1 MENIKSDIGIE
12 YEQDSD
18 LNSSKSKKE
27 NYKLKKRSGIIV
39 TLFLLVTVFV
49 LCCDKYCF
57 NICHF
62 TWFSKPC
69 KKAHSI
75 DCNSLRAG
83 LSPFEFDRIVTSR
96 DGNTCYVTDVLTV
109 TNKLLKVNSYKK
121 IQQMSTF
128 YSLVFLGLKIRS

>member
-1 MENIKSDIGIE
+1 MENIKSDIVIE

-18 LNSSKSKKE
+18 LNSSKKE
-27 NYKLKKRSGIIV
+27 TYKLKKQSGIIV
-39 TLFLLVTVFV
+39 TLFLLVTVFI
-49 LCCDKYCF
+49 LCCDKYCL
-57 NICHF
+57 CHF

-109 TNKLLKVNSYKK
+109 TKKLLKVNSY
-121 IQQMSTF
+121 Q
-128 YSLVFLGLKIRS
+128 